1 MLFKQK
7 PKLIVILALSIVLVS
22 ACSVFLIHK
31 NRSAYTPAIDES
43 FTPSADITYSP
54 SVNAINTPSADV
66 TYIPATDVYEF
77 PITADKT
84 PDEWKELEDY
94 SEKLAVLQI
103 PEDVL
108 ATISTKGLFETCLN
122 YPFIINMLM
131 FNYYQDAF
139 DSLCSF
145 NGLQELLKR
154 PDAGSIILSYYK
166 SIDFNNLEKYSNFP
180 SCFIT
185 YIEMMLAQ
193 DSILS
198 GMEPSERKELLDLA
212 LKKHKKNASS
222 LTDIWIGRIL
232 KIESKEF
239 QEYLKQNPKDK
250 EFIDRVPV
258 VSTPPDWDKIVEKF
272 VR

>member
-43 FTPSADITYSP
+43 YTS
-54 SVNAINTPSADV
+54 SADV

-108 ATISTKGLFETCLN
+108 ANISTKGLFETCLN
-122 YPFIINMLM
+122 YPFIINILM
-131 FNYYQDAF
+131 FNSYQDAF
-139 DSLCSF
+139 DSLLRF
-145 NGLQELLKR
+145 NGLQELMKR

-166 SIDFNNLEKYSNFP
+166 SIDFNNLEKYSNIP
-180 SCFIT
+180 GCFKI

-212 LKKHKKNASS
+212 VKKHKKNASS

-232 KIESKEF
+232 RIESKKF
-239 QEYLKQNPKDK
+239 QKYLKQNPKVE

-258 VSTPPDWDKIVEKF
+258 VDTPPDWDKIIEKY

>member
-1 MLFKQK
+1 MLSEQK
-7 PKLIVILALSIVLVS
+7 PKLIAVLALSIVFVS
-22 ACSVFLIHK
+22 AGTVLLIHK
-31 NRSAYTPAIDES
+31 NRSASTPAMDES
-43 FTPSADITYSP
+43 YTS
-54 SVNAINTPSADV
+54 SADV

-108 ATISTKGLFETCLN
+108 ANISTKGLFETCLN
-122 YPFIINMLM
+122 YPFIINILM
-131 FNYYQDAF
+131 FNSYQDAF
-139 DSLCSF
+139 DSLLRF
-145 NGLQELLKR
+145 NGLQELMKR
-154 PDAGSIILSYYK
+154 HDAGSIILSYYK
-166 SIDFNNLEKYSNFP
+166 SIDFNNLEKYSNIP
-180 SCFIT
+180 GCFKI

-212 LKKHKKNASS
+212 VKKHKKNASS

-232 KIESKEF
+232 RIESKKF
-239 QEYLKQNPKDK
+239 QKYLKQNPKVE

-258 VSTPPDWDKIVEKF
+258 VDTPPDWDKIIEKY